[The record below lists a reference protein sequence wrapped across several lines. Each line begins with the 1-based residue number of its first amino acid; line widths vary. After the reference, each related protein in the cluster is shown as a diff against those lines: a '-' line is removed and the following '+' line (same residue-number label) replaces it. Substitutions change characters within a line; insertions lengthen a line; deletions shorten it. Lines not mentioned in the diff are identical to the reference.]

1 MARILIGSSNIRRFY
16 PNAGTKT
23 YPVYK
28 LEVTTLR
35 RAFEVTL
42 DNVPNDS
49 KVVISV
55 LENLIKK
62 ELALAAEEEKQAA
75 VRSLIE
81 GFITSVVEKAKKNKG
96 ARFALAYPILR
107 PGNEWMTK
115 YDDFI
120 RDEFETAYNKHSEIN
135 ISKVDAVSR
144 GSQVF
149 ERDGVHLT
157 KAAGNAFVANLI
169 GMAEDCFDAPQ
180 IQIDDDEEEE
190 SSIDKLLRAGQ
201 ESSKARKNS
210 DLSDLKKVTHDL
222 KGWKATLETS
232 LHTRFMAD
240 NLMFARLRDEMDS
253 ETNRKREDRTLVTY
267 LIDPETLPKQTTER
281 NEALRKEAKEFCIKI
296 KEDFV
301 GEVMFATTTGR
312 SERGNLMLEFRL
324 DSVEKARE
332 IRKAFAISRSTNK
345 LPAEMEKIQMSTVI
359 TLATKVRIEI
369 MKAMARK
376 IESQRETAYVPTFL
390 PRPILHIK
398 VKVPGGKGLHLNS
411 LTFAEAIQQYG
422 EKLNQDDLVSAY
434 RKAGGNFKG
443 QMRQHFVVLAENVQI
458 DRSRFTRPPPPPPT
472 RGNKSGK
479 GKGTKRGSDHLGE
492 GTSSSSSSK
501 RKQSENEEEDEM

>member
-55 LENLIKK
+55 LENLIEK
-62 ELALAAEEEKQAA
+62 EIALAAEEEKQAA

-81 GFITSVVEKAKKNKG
+81 GFITSVVEKAKKNRG
-96 ARFALAYPILR
+96 AKFALAYPILR

-115 YDDFI
+115 NDDFI

-135 ISKVDAVSR
+135 ISKVDSVSR

-169 GMAEDCFDAPQ
+169 GMAEDCFDAPH
-180 IQIDDDEEEE
+180 IEIDDDEEE
-190 SSIDKLLRAGQ
+190 SSINKLLRAGQ

-222 KGWKATLETS
+222 KGWKTTLETS
-232 LHTRFMAD
+232 FHTRFMAD
-240 NLMFARLRDEMDS
+240 NLMFARLRNEMDS

-267 LIDPETLPKQTTER
+267 LIDPENLPKQTTER
-281 NEALRKEAKEFCIKI
+281 NEALRKAAKEFCIKI
-296 KEDFV
+296 KEDFD

-332 IRKAFAISRSTNK
+332 IRKAFAISRPTNK

-359 TLATKVRIEI
+359 TLATKVGIEI

-376 IESQRETAYVPTFL
+376 IESQRETAYVPMFL

-434 RKAGGNFKG
+434 QKAGGNFKG

-458 DRSRFTRPPPPPPT
+458 DRSRFTHPPPST
-472 RGNKSGK
+472 RGNKSGR
-479 GKGTKRGSDHLGE
+479 GMKRGSDHLGE